1 MCKSLPV
8 NRRTML
14 RVVRDKEVTGVD
26 LHRCAVNIVALIE
39 AHPCQTAKVED
50 ILVKLVQQGVVVL
63 RDATLRRADV
73 GERTELLMEQ
83 GRIRRRVRARTA
95 ARRAGGV
102 RGLTPLAFEDPDRDP
117 NEPTSEERDYGEWVA
132 STLPVGVEGFP
143 TAQAAQQAIDR
154 IRTRKLVGLAL
165 DRLAD
170 DRADK
175 GLLPA

>member
-1 MCKSLPV
+1 
-8 NRRTML
+8 
-14 RVVRDKEVTGVD
+14 
-26 LHRCAVNIVALIE
+26 
-39 AHPCQTAKVED
+39 
-50 ILVKLVQQGVVVL
+50 
-63 RDATLRRADV
+63 
-73 GERTELLMEQ
+73 
-83 GRIRRRVRARTA
+83 
-95 ARRAGGV
+95 V